1 MELTALLDVPLA
13 LPSTPRVVALLQTEL
28 LAREPDLRKLC
39 QLVGTDPALAADVLR
54 VANAPG
60 MALPAP
66 VATVSEALAVLGM
79 EQVRSVVA
87 CATVGSSTTAL
98 PGVNLQHFWRYS
110 LGTARVARS
119 LAVGLK
125 LNQGL
130 GYTAGLLH
138 ALGELA
144 MHHGMPQAMAALNRS
159 VPPLDRARVE
169 AERDSLGYTFAE
181 VSAGLARRWG
191 LPQPLVDALAAQN
204 MPFEG
209 DAFEPLGG
217 VVHLAAWRARARE
230 AGLSERQLAV
240 SFPDVVGVTLGLDI
254 DMVLQQTPFDWVVAQ
269 EERLPIV

>member
-1 MELTALLDVPLA
+1 MELTALLDVPMA
-13 LPSTPRVVALLQTEL
+13 LPSAPRVVALLQTEL
-28 LAREPDLRKLC
+28 LASEPDLRKVC
-39 QLVGTDPALAADVLR
+39 QLVSTDPALAADVLR

-60 MALPAP
+60 MALPDP
-66 VATVSEALAVLGM
+66 VGTVSEALAVLGLD
-79 EQVRSVVA
+79 QVRSVVS

-144 MHHGMPQAMAALNRS
+144 MHHGMPQAMVALDS
-159 VPPLDRARVE
+159 TVPPLDRARVE
-169 AERDSLGYTFAE
+169 AERRTLGYTYAE

-204 MPFEG
+204 VPFEG
-209 DAFEPLGG
+209 DAFEPLAG

-230 AGLSERQLAV
+230 AGLTERQLAV

-269 EERLPIV
+269 EDAVPLV

>member
-13 LPSTPRVVALLQTEL
+13 LPSAPRVVALLQTEL

-125 LNQGL
+125 LHQGL

-269 EERLPIV
+269 EEQLPIV

>member
-1 MELTALLDVPLA
+1 LLDVPLA

-125 LNQGL
+125 LHQGL

>member
-1 MELTALLDVPLA
+1 MA
-13 LPSTPRVVALLQTEL
+13 LPSAPRVVALLQTEL
-28 LAREPDLRKLC
+28 LASEPDLRKLC

-66 VATVSEALAVLGM
+66 VATVSEALAVLGLD
-79 EQVRSVVA
+79 QVRSVVS
-87 CATVGSSTTAL
+87 CVTVGSSTTAL

-144 MHHGMPQAMAALNRS
+144 MHHGMPQAMAALDS
-159 VPPLDRARVE
+159 TVPPLDRARVE
-169 AERDSLGYTFAE
+169 AERRTLGYTYAE

-204 MPFEG
+204 VPFEG
-209 DAFEPLGG
+209 DAFEPLAG

-230 AGLSERQLAV
+230 AGLTERQLAV

-269 EERLPIV
+269 EDAVPLV

>member
-1 MELTALLDVPLA
+1 MA
-13 LPSTPRVVALLQTEL
+13 LPSAPRVVALLQTEL

-144 MHHGMPQAMAALNRS
+144 MHHGMPQAMVALDS
-159 VPPLDRARVE
+159 TVPPLDRARVE
-169 AERDSLGYTFAE
+169 AERRTLGYTYAE

-204 MPFEG
+204 VPFEG
-209 DAFEPLGG
+209 DAFEPLAG

-230 AGLSERQLAV
+230 AGLTERQLAV

-269 EERLPIV
+269 EDAVPLV

>member
-13 LPSTPRVVALLQTEL
+13 LPSAPRVVALLQTEL

-125 LNQGL
+125 LHQGL

>member
-1 MELTALLDVPLA
+1 MA
-13 LPSTPRVVALLQTEL
+13 LPSAPRVVALLQTEL
-28 LAREPDLRKLC
+28 LASEPDLRKVC
-39 QLVGTDPALAADVLR
+39 QLVSTDPALAADVLR
-54 VANAPG
+54 VANTPG
-60 MALPAP
+60 MALPDP
-66 VATVSEALAVLGM
+66 VGTVSEALAVLGLD
-79 EQVRSVVA
+79 QVRSVVS

-144 MHHGMPQAMAALNRS
+144 MHHGMPQAMVALDS
-159 VPPLDRARVE
+159 TVPPLDRARVE
-169 AERDSLGYTFAE
+169 AERRTLGYTYAE
-181 VSAGLARRWG
+181 VSAGLAQRWG

-209 DAFEPLGG
+209 DAFEPLAG

-230 AGLSERQLAV
+230 AGLTERQLAV

-269 EERLPIV
+269 EDAVPLV